1 MNVHIMCGMHTCN
14 FAGAKH
20 QTKLLE
26 NALSSLLLCES
37 ALQHYQPQAELGQAS
52 DSGEDSQ
59 SEGVGNV
66 IASGKGKENTE
77 ECEGETEGGGVEGA
91 REGGRVE
98 GEREGSEA
106 GKPCDPLVLLVLRRL
121 LGVLKQLVAAAM
133 QKR

>member
-1 MNVHIMCGMHTCN
+1 MHIPYMNVYTYVRYTCN
-14 FAGAKH
+14 FTGAKH
-20 QTKLLE
+20 QMKLLE

-37 ALQHYQPQAELGQAS
+37 ALQHYQPQVEQGQAS

-66 IASGKGKENTE
+66 TASGKSE
-77 ECEGETEGGGVEGA
+77 ECEREREGGGVK
-91 REGGRVE
+91 GGS
-98 GEREGSEA
+98 EGSGAEE
-106 GKPCDPLVLLVLRRL
+106 DPLVLLILRRL

>member
-1 MNVHIMCGMHTCN
+1 MVMHACN

-20 QTKLLE
+20 QVKLLE

-37 ALQHYQPQAELGQAS
+37 ALQHHQPQAELGQAS

-59 SEGVGNV
+59 SGGVGSV
-66 IASGKGKENTE
+66 TTSGKGKKSIE
-77 ECEGETEGGGVEGA
+77 ECEGETEGDEVEGE

-98 GEREGSEA
+98 GKREGSEA